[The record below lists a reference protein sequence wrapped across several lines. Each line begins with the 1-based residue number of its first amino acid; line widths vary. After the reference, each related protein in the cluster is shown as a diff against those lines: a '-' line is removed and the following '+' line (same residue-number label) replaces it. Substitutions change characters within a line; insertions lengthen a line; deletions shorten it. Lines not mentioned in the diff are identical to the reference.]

1 MPAQLTADEAFAE
14 LVTLTGLS
22 AQEWQDILSLP
33 PIGQRIAIQA
43 YRDADWR
50 QAPDT
55 FQKVLDVI
63 GVIGTIA
70 GVVGGVAGAAS
81 AVAALRS
88 L

>member
-1 MPAQLTADEAFAE
+1 MPASLNADELFVE
-14 LVTLTGLS
+14 LTCLTGLS

-33 PIGQRIAIQA
+33 APGQELALRA

-50 QAPDT
+50 TDPDI
-55 FQKVLDVI
+55 FGRVLDALQ
-63 GVIGTIA
+63 VIGTIA
-70 GVVGGVAGAAS
+70 GVVGGAAGAAS